1 MDKKHISVKVRI
13 DSHHREILIPA
24 HRFISER
31 YPTLNL
37 CFHRTIQA
45 EKPGS
50 DQGFFLSKKRWTL
63 TNIDTGLAIFSGM
76 RTKIEL
82 EIKLYDLINEI
93 GINQFNAKIEM
104 AKKSMPGQDLES
116 VLWFHLHRRGCTLT
130 QTEIFDLINE
140 LKDDGVDMIY
150 YAVEEK
156 ISP

>member
-1 MDKKHISVKVRI
+1 
-13 DSHHREILIPA
+13 
-24 HRFISER
+24 
-31 YPTLNL
+31 
-37 CFHRTIQA
+37 
-45 EKPGS
+45 
-50 DQGFFLSKKRWTL
+50 
-63 TNIDTGLAIFSGM
+63 
-76 RTKIEL
+76 
-82 EIKLYDLINEI
+82 
-93 GINQFNAKIEM
+93 M